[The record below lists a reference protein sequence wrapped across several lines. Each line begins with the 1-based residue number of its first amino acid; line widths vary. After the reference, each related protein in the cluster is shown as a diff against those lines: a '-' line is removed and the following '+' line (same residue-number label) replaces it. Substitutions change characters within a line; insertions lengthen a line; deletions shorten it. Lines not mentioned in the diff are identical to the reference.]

1 LTQTTTET
9 PTASPG
15 SQAIIRELRAS
26 LARVVR
32 GNPEA
37 IELLLVGA
45 LSGGHVLIEDVPGV
59 GKTTL
64 AKTLARALELDFK
77 RVQFTPDLLPSDILG
92 THTLNPHDGSLAF
105 QRGPVFTHVLLA
117 DEINRASPRTQSAL
131 LEAMNEGQVTIDG
144 VTMKL
149 PTPFIVLATQNP
161 VEFQGTFPLPEAQL
175 DRFVLRFALGYP
187 DEGNELGMLADRR
200 QTDPLDAV
208 RPVASGD
215 ELRTLTEATR
225 KVHVEDRVAKYIR
238 AVVAWTRNHD
248 DVALGVSPRGTL
260 VLYRACQARALL
272 CGRDHVIPDDAQTLS
287 IPVLSHRMQTTE
299 QARYSGRT
307 TASICTDAI
316 NELPV
321 PT

>member
-1 LTQTTTET
+1 LTRAST
-9 PTASPG
+9 PTPAPLPVPKTVL
-15 SQAIIRELRAS
+15 RELRAS

-45 LSGGHVLIEDVPGV
+45 LAGGHVLIEDVPGV

-64 AKTLARALELDFK
+64 AKTLARALDLRFK

-92 THTLNPHDGSLAF
+92 THTLNPHDGSLTF

-131 LEAMNEGQVTIDG
+131 LEAMNESQVTIDG
-144 VTMKL
+144 VTMDL

-187 DEGNELGMLADRR
+187 DEENELGMLADRR
-200 QTDPLDAV
+200 HADPFDDV

-215 ELRTLTEATR
+215 DLRTLTDASR
-225 KVHVEDRVAKYIR
+225 KVHVEDRVARYIR

-272 CGRDHVIPDDAQTLS
+272 CGRDHVIPDDVQTLS
-287 IPVLSHRMQTTE
+287 IPVLSHRMQITE
-299 QARYSGRT
+299 QARYGGRS
-307 TASICTDAI
+307 TASICTDAV
-316 NELPV
+316 NALPV